1 MSKHV
6 RVAIGDQVFA
16 DGRTEAFGSVRQVS
30 EHELIVDIEN
40 FGDVRIPSPIV
51 LQVHD
56 AKVVIDVR
64 NLPGDVR
71 AAITAAHSVE
81 DR

>member
-6 RVAIGDQVFA
+6 KVAIGDQVFA
-16 DGRTEAFGSVRQVS
+16 EGRAEAFGSVRQVS
-30 EHELIVDIEN
+30 EHELVVDIEN

-51 LQVHD
+51 VQVHD
-56 AKVVIDVR
+56 GKVVVDTR

-71 AAITAAHSVE
+71 AAIAGAHAAE